1 MTLTYYIHGEASNTP
16 DILQDGKY
24 PLLVLDPF
32 CAVLNCCQRDIQY
45 GWDFKA
51 HDITTFLLQP
61 GHLGALGQRTRYGWD
76 LLAELKQI
84 QGEFPLSAQI
94 VADALIPPDRDG
106 EKLAHDI
113 TMYVLLFAIE
123 TNWFRDFAEMCNW
136 LASCSIRNL
145 IFFWHCAYQESPHLG
160 YLVSQQI
167 TEEAWLAAENV
178 LKKRLHI
185 FKDPGVTMLFTR
197 SGFSLS
203 SICAN
208 PRQAV
213 FLAPGI
219 NDTLKEERMMLY
231 QFLFRVL
238 RGLAKDQGMP
248 LHCLVP
254 QIKMADGS
262 LHEFFPL

>member
-1 MTLTYYIHGEASNTP
+1 MKLTYYMHGEATN
-16 DILQDGKY
+16 LQAALQAEKY
-24 PLLVLDPF
+24 PLLVFDPF
-32 CAVLNCCQRDIQY
+32 CGVWNSGQKHVEFLGVTSY
-45 GWDFKA
+45 
-51 HDITTFLLQP
+51 LLQP

-76 LLAELKQI
+76 LLAELKQT
-84 QGEFPLSAQI
+84 QEEFPLSAQI
-94 VADALIPPDRDG
+94 VADALIPSDSDG

-123 TNWFRDFAEMCNW
+123 TTWFRDFAEMCNW

-167 TEEAWLAAENV
+167 AEETWLAAENV

-185 FKDPGVTMLFTR
+185 FKTPGVAMLFTH

-203 SICAN
+203 SICDN
-208 PRQAV
+208 PRQAI
-213 FLAPGI
+213 FLAPGV
-219 NDTLKEERMMLY
+219 NDTMNGEMMMLY

-238 RGLAKDQGMP
+238 HDLAEYRGLSP
-248 LHCLVP
+248 HCLVP
-254 QIKMADGS
+254 KINMADGS
-262 LHEFFPL
+262 LHEFFPV